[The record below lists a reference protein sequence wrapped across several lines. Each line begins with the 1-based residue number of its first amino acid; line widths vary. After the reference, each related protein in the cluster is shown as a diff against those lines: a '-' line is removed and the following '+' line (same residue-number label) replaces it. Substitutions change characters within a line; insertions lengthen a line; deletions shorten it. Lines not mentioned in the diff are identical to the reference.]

1 MRRYLIAAGIVLG
14 LFVILAGVK
23 FKQISKLIG
32 FGKAAEVAGPP
43 PEAVGTAVASTDTWQ
58 GELAAVGSVAPA
70 RGVTISNEIPGVVK
84 AIRFESGAVV
94 KAGQV
99 LVELD
104 ASVEAAQLASAQA
117 RLQLATTTGARTKR
131 LLEGGAATQVQ
142 LESDE
147 AQQRTALAD
156 VTALRAQIE
165 KKTVR
170 APFAGRLGIRS
181 INLGQYLNPGTPIT
195 VLESLGSVYVDF
207 SLPQQFL
214 GQAVVGTPVNVAIA
228 SAKGEALQGKVAAV
242 DPTIDAGTRT
252 IKLRATVQNAAERL
266 RPGMFVNVAVVLP
279 KQDPVVTVPAMS
291 VVHAPYGDS
300 VYVVEPK
307 KDESGAVVKGPDG
320 QPAKVARQQFVRLG
334 PSRGDFVAIA
344 EGLKNGEEVVTQG
357 AFKLRNGAPVAVNN
371 SVKLTPS
378 LDPHPINR

>member
-1 MRRYLIAAGIVLG
+1 MRRYLIAASIVLG

-32 FGKAAEVAGPP
+32 FGKAAELAGPP
-43 PEAVGTAVASTDTWQ
+43 PEAVGTAIASTDTWQ
-58 GELAAVGSVAPA
+58 GELSAVGSVAAA

-104 ASVEAAQLASAQA
+104 SSVELAQLASAQA

-142 LESDE
+142 LEGDE
-147 AQQRTALAD
+147 AQQRTAAAD
-156 VTALRAQIE
+156 VTALRAQIS

-195 VLESLGSVYVDF
+195 VLESLGSLYVDF
-207 SLPQQFL
+207 SLPQQLL
-214 GQAVVGTPVNVAIA
+214 GQAVVGTPVRVVIA
-228 SAKGEALQGKVAAV
+228 AAKGEALEGKVAAV

-252 IKLRATVQNAAERL
+252 IKLRATVDNASERL
-266 RPGMFVNVAVVLP
+266 RPGMFANVSVVLP
-279 KQDPVVTVPAMS
+279 KQEPVVTVPAMS
-291 VVHAPYGDS
+291 VVRAPFGDS

-307 KDESGAVVKGPDG
+307 KDKSGAVVKGPDG

-344 EGLKNGEEVVTQG
+344 DGIKNGEEVVVQG

-371 SVKLTPS
+371 SITLKAS
-378 LDPHPINR
+378 LDPHPANR